1 MSSIGKAR
9 PQPFRKPRRLTEEI
23 ARDLA
28 DAISGGTLEPGD
40 FLPTEQALG
49 EKYGAS
55 RTAIREALAVLA
67 TRGMIEP
74 MHGRGS
80 RVLPRHRWRLL
91 DQLVRL
97 VREDLR
103 VDKSL
108 FELRRILEIEA
119 AGLAAE
125 RATPE
130 QLRALTDALQA
141 GFRAATE
148 SPEDWTAHDRA
159 FHHAVA
165 QGTGNVLLPEVMES
179 IAMLIR
185 ATALSTVRE
194 PGAVATGNEDH
205 GRIIKYIEAR
215 DPTGAREAMR
225 QHLLGVEK
233 RFLEASVKGTSA
245 ALTAVEDV
253 VADRVEDQQ
262 RRRAGEVKVTV

>member
-1 MSSIGKAR
+1 
-9 PQPFRKPRRLTEEI
+9 
-23 ARDLA
+23 
-28 DAISGGTLEPGD
+28 
-40 FLPTEQALG
+40 
-49 EKYGAS
+49 
-55 RTAIREALAVLA
+55 
-67 TRGMIEP
+67 MIES

-97 VREDLR
+97 VQEDLR

-130 QLRALTDALQA
+130 QLHALSEALQA
-141 GFRAATE
+141 GWRAATE

-159 FHHAVA
+159 FHHAMA
-165 QGTGNVLLPEVMES
+165 QATGNVLLAEVMES

-185 ATALSTVRE
+185 ATALSTVRR
-194 PGAVATGNEDH
+194 PGAVAIGNEDH
-205 GRIIKYIEAR
+205 ERILKHIEAR
-215 DPTGAREAMR
+215 DPTGARDAMR

-233 RFLEASVKGTSA
+233 RFLEASVKDTSA
-245 ALTAVEDV
+245 VRVSREDV
-253 VADRVEDQQ
+253 VADGAESQPRG
-262 RRRAGEVKVTV
+262 RAGEVKASI

>member
-1 MSSIGKAR
+1 MLSLGRTR
-9 PQPFRKPRRLTEEI
+9 PQAFRKPRRLTEEI

-28 DAISGGTLEPGD
+28 DAISSGTVQPGD

-55 RTAIREALAVLA
+55 RTAVREALAVLA

-91 DQLVRL
+91 DQLIRL

-103 VDKSL
+103 VDGSL

-130 QLRALTDALQA
+130 QLRALSDAWQA
-141 GFRAATE
+141 GWRAATE
-148 SPEDWTAHDRA
+148 SPEEWTAHDRA
-159 FHHAVA
+159 FHHAMA
-165 QGTGNVLLPEVMES
+165 QATGNVLLPEVMES

-205 GRIIKYIEAR
+205 ERILKHIQAR
-215 DPTGAREAMR
+215 DPSGAREAMR

-233 RFLEASVKGTSA
+233 RFLDASAKATSA
-245 ALTAVEDV
+245 TLTARQDV
-253 VADRVEDQQ
+253 GMERTEDQQ
-262 RRRAGEVKVTV
+262 QERASEVKATV